1 MFDQVIDAFL
11 IGIMMGM
18 VIGWLMARKTRHDIK
33 EVIDDR
39 HVEEE
44 LQSILMEKQIRD
56 GEELE
61 NEE

>member
-1 MFDQVIDAFL
+1 MSDAWFDALF
-11 IGIMMGM
+11 IGLYLGII
-18 VIGWLMARKTRHDIK
+18 IGYLMARKTRRDIK